1 MGRIEYEGPVTQGAH
16 RALKEQIFLIRLH
29 EVLAKARIG
38 KIGNGGIC
46 VFMTTFC
53 NVCSQVIS
61 VVTHS
66 LTNNLLLHTHSLI
79 TSDTSSY
86 SALASPE
93 FELSSGATSS
103 SPTKSC
109 KLDTSSSPTKSCT

>member
-53 NVCSQVIS
+53 NVRSKANSFVK
-61 VVTHS
+61 HS
-66 LTNNLLLHTHSLI
+66 LTNKLRHVILL
-79 TSDTSSY
+79 
-86 SALASPE
+86 SACIPLFRCHFFLVDEILQA
-93 FELSSGATSS
+93 
-103 SPTKSC
+103 
-109 KLDTSSSPTKSCT
+109 